1 MILSLI
7 RRAVKERRAMR
18 GSAREEDDG
27 GDGDGDGDVVVVVVV
42 VVGFGAGVA
51 MRWVKTWERSWMAIP
66 WYVEIRTQVRNDL

>member
-27 GDGDGDGDVVVVVVV
+27 GDGDGDVVV